1 MAVSHDDHVAFL
13 QEFKDARMAQA
24 NADKEGD
31 EEADYN
37 QEGVQDKAQPERRLF
52 SSRDKNAATKTAFE
66 VSVEHWSREHW
77 QDLGNNAKREE
88 GLMVM
93 FYAPWCEMSKLSQP
107 IFATYSERET
117 ANKYPSPVAVNCE
130 VEKELCKDEAI
141 NGYPTFMFY
150 KNKVGVEFEGAVTV
164 SRLSKFTRKHVGGS
178 EPDRGSDG
186 SDTNLHLPAF
196 GTKEESGEV
205 VKITN
210 DDFGKRRDPKS
221 SLFIMF
227 YTPWCDHCM
236 DAKPAFI
243 LASKGGSA
251 GKELNLKGT
260 VFGAVDCDAEEEL
273 CQDFSIKKYP
283 TFAYMPGNVKDVVP
297 DEYTGER
304 DAEEMVDI
312 QQIYRTSVPDSFE
325 EV

>member
-1 MAVSHDDHVAFL
+1 MVRIS
-13 QEFKDARMAQA
+13 
-24 NADKEGD
+24 
-31 EEADYN
+31 
-37 QEGVQDKAQPERRLF
+37 
-52 SSRDKNAATKTAFE
+52 
-66 VSVEHWSREHW
+66 
-77 QDLGNNAKREE
+77 KR
-88 GLMVM
+88 
-93 FYAPWCEMSKLSQP
+93 SQP
-107 IFATYSERET
+107 IFATYSEREI

-150 KNKVGVEFEGAVTV
+150 KNKVGVEFEDAVTV
-164 SRLSKFTRKHVGGS
+164 SRLSKFTRKHLGGS

-205 VKITN
+205 LKITN

-227 YTPWCDHCM
+227 YTPWCNHCM
-236 DAKPAFI
+236 EAKPAFV

-251 GKELNLKGT
+251 STDVDLKGT
-260 VFGAVDCDAEEEL
+260 VFGAVDCDVEEEL
-273 CQDFSIKKYP
+273 CQDFNIKKYP

-304 DAEEMVDI
+304 DAEEMVDYI
-312 QQIYRTSVPDSFE
+312 LSKSIGASVPDEFFK

>member
-1 MAVSHDDHVAFL
+1 
-13 QEFKDARMAQA
+13 
-24 NADKEGD
+24 
-31 EEADYN
+31 
-37 QEGVQDKAQPERRLF
+37 
-52 SSRDKNAATKTAFE
+52 
-66 VSVEHWSREHW
+66 
-77 QDLGNNAKREE
+77 
-88 GLMVM
+88 M

-107 IFATYSERET
+107 IFATYSERQT
-117 ANKYPSPVAVNCE
+117 ANKYSSPIAVNCE

-164 SRLSKFTRKHVGGS
+164 SRLSKFRKHVGGS

-196 GTKEESGEV
+196 GTKEESEKGKE
-205 VKITN
+205 TN

-221 SLFIMF
+221 SLFIVLHS
-227 YTPWCDHCM
+227 WCNHCM
-236 DAKPAFI
+236 EAKPAFV

-251 GKELNLKGT
+251 GKEVDLKGT

-304 DAEEMVDI
+304 DAEEMVDYI
-312 QQIYRTSVPDSFE
+312 LTKSMGTSVPDEFFE